1 MVSPTGSAARGGGS
15 SRTPS
20 RSPAKTGSDDLASG
34 LSAKLGDLLLTEKE
48 ATGLIIKD
56 LRSEGAPR
64 PRWALVGKVCSSRK
78 LIIAALEKAMD
89 RAWGLH
95 GPAQFKD
102 LGDNRFVVRFSRE
115 GDWKHV
121 KENGPWQFDFNAVL
135 LKDYDGSVRP
145 SDMIFDSLEVWARVS
160 DLPLDMMNKVYGKR
174 IGGWIGEYIATD
186 VDEDG
191 MAWGDE
197 LRIRVAVKV
206 DQPLMR
212 GVSMRESEDDVEGM
226 WFDIKYEKIPH
237 FCFDCG
243 CLIHPE
249 GKCLAERDEVKQW
262 GEWLRAE
269 PRKNRRKPS
278 ASRPSASSGSFTSRS
293 FSTDSWSRD
302 PEISVRDIPVRR
314 NPARVFSNSSSS
326 RTGGDEH
333 RRFRGEVNSPNKGHW
348 AGASAYREDFEESR
362 QPTRAASP
370 PRKNQLRSGTFTR
383 RTRNVDGAAAA
394 PQVPLGMTNRKR
406 GTKQVWLPV
415 EVRVVGDASNQG
427 GKRQRTSSVFDRLED
442 PTNPS
447 ADLAGRGRRDQ

>member
-1 MVSPTGSAARGGGS
+1 VRGGGT

-20 RSPAKTGSDDLASG
+20 RSPAAAGSDDLASG
-34 LSAKLGDLLLTEKE
+34 LSARLGDLLLTDKE

-56 LRSEGAPR
+56 LKSEGVPK
-64 PRWALVGKVCSSRK
+64 PRWALVGKVCSSRR

-102 LGDNRFVVRFSRE
+102 IGDNRFVVRFSRE
-115 GDWKHV
+115 GDWRHV

-160 DLPLDMMNKVYGKR
+160 DLPLDMMNKIYGKR
-174 IGGWIGEYIATD
+174 IGGWIGEYISTD

-191 MAWGDE
+191 IAWGDE
-197 LRIRVAVKV
+197 LRIRVAIKV

-212 GVSMRESEDDVEGM
+212 GVSIRESEDDVEGK

-243 CLIHPE
+243 CLIHVE
-249 GKCLAERDEVKQW
+249 GKCLAENEEVKQW

-269 PRKNRRKPS
+269 PRKSMRRPS
-278 ASRPSASSGSFTSRS
+278 VPRPSASSSSFNSRP
-293 FSTDSWSRD
+293 FSSDSWSRE
-302 PEISVRDIPVRR
+302 PEISVRNIPPRR
-314 NPARVFSNSSSS
+314 NLSRVYSNSSYS
-326 RTGGDEH
+326 RTGGDE
-333 RRFRGEVNSPNKGHW
+333 RGVFRGEVNSPIKSHR
-348 AGASAYREDFEESR
+348 AGAPDYRDDSEIRR
-362 QPTRAASP
+362 QPAVGEP
-370 PRKNQLRSGTFTR
+370 LVRKNHLRSGTFTR
-383 RTRNVDGAAAA
+383 RARRPDAAATDA
-394 PQVPLGMTNRKR
+394 QVPLGTMSRKR

-415 EVRVVGDASNQG
+415 EVRVVGEPSDQG
-427 GKRQRTSSVFDRLED
+427 GKRQRTASVFDRLEE